1 MKTLTRPIVKL
12 ILLTALPLAALAEV
26 AVQEHI
32 PADTKI
38 VGKIRI
44 ADAMG
49 SRVVSDILDVCAEQ
63 YGTLHTFMSENVGVD
78 ITAIETAWFLVPR
91 PDAGV
96 VILQGQF
103 DQAAIRTRFMMIPG
117 VSQLFREDCAIAARF
132 HDEKKGTV
140 QMGALLDEA
149 TLAIGDEECVTAFLD
164 ARQGRIPTIPAAHQG
179 LRRLTQDDST
189 LVLTALAPATE
200 WPNADP
206 NIARLVDT
214 AYFRLQ
220 IAENARATLSVSTRR
235 AQDPQALSFLL
246 QGLALLKA
254 NDPALA
260 RQPLLK
266 GALASMMCR
275 TKDNVLAVSTE
286 VSGQDIQMLLASR
299 N

>member
-1 MKTLTRPIVKL
+1 MKTLTRTIAKL
-12 ILLTALPLAALAEV
+12 ALLTALPLAALAEV
-26 AVQEHI
+26 AVQKHI

-38 VGKIRI
+38 VGKIRV

-49 SRVVSDILDVCAEQ
+49 SRIISGILDVCAEQ
-63 YGTLHTFMSENVGVD
+63 YGALYTFMNENVGVD
-78 ITAIETAWFLVPR
+78 ITAIETAWFLIPQ
-91 PDAGV
+91 PNTGV
-96 VILQGQF
+96 VVLQGQF
-103 DQAAIRTRFMMIPG
+103 DRAAIRTRFMMVPG
-117 VSQLFREDCAIAARF
+117 VSQVFREDCAIAARF
-132 HDEKKGTV
+132 RDEKKGTV
-140 QMGALLDEA
+140 QMGALLDET
-149 TLAIGDEECVTAFLD
+149 TLAVGDEESVTAFLD
-164 ARQGRIPTIPAAHQG
+164 ARQGKVPTVPATHQG
-179 LRRLTQDDST
+179 LRRVAQDDST
-189 LVLTALAPATE
+189 LAITALTPATE

-235 AQDPQALSFLL
+235 PQDAQALSFLL